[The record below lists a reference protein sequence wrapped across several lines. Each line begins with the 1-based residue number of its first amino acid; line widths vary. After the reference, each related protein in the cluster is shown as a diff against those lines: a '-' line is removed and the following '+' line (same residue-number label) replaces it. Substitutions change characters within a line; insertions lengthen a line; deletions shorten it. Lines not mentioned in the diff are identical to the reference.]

1 MSWAG
6 SLSIDDLLARKP
18 AGYFRVEHMPNGRT
32 IIMVH
37 RTGEPEEVIFCV
49 SPGHA
54 NQARMQLTD
63 EGLTGFVAESA

>member
-1 MSWAG
+1 MSRAG
-6 SLSIDDLLARKP
+6 CLSIDDLLARKP
-18 AGYFRVEHMPNGRT
+18 AGHFRVEHMPNGRAVIT
-32 IIMVH
+32 VH

-63 EGLTGFVAESA
+63 AGLTGFVAGAR